1 MHQMAQLRRQSITLI
16 RLICPL
22 IIEEIVYILASDSFH
37 VLETR
42 QAGQQGNATAKGAIC
57 TNGVLIL
64 RPIIS
69 LSNFFPMSSEIL
81 LTEDMDDA
89 VTLEMSNHMP
99 LL

>member
-1 MHQMAQLRRQSITLI
+1 MAQLRRQSITLI

-22 IIEEIVYILASDSFH
+22 ILEEIVYILASDSFQV

-69 LSNFFPMSSEIL
+69 LSNFLPMSSEIL